1 MFFTSVNACLNT
13 FDHGMPH
20 PFIDRGTIVNSLSG
34 IKNAIVKSLF
44 VFIWN
49 SILEVLR
56 TITDKD
62 LNHKGREHSGFVP
75 LKQFADI

>member
-1 MFFTSVNACLNT
+1 MFFTSVNARLNT

-20 PFIDRGTIVNSLSG
+20 PFKDRGPIVNSLSG

-75 LKQFADI
+75 LKLFADI